1 MKVVHIITG
10 LGDGGAHCGS
20 ICDGSFTTHMLTHW
34 VRDRTRGEKL
44 SLQWVIK
51 AHCQDTARAVGL
63 YDRGIIAPGYKADI
77 NVIDYTRRM
86 NNLRWN
92 GMKKKYIN
100 NIIRYDYKNKHLI
113 KILKNIL
120 KNTSR
125 TIK

>member
-1 MKVVHIITG
+1 MSLQQKKTTFFG
-10 LGDGGAHCGS
+10 WP
-20 ICDGSFTTHMLTHW
+20 GSFKKQ
-34 VRDRTRGEKL
+34 GPFL
-44 SLQWVIK
+44 SNHYSPK
-51 AHCQDTARAVGL
+51 TFF
-63 YDRGIIAPGYKADI
+63 

>member
-1 MKVVHIITG
+1 
-10 LGDGGAHCGS
+10 
-20 ICDGSFTTHMLTHW
+20 
-34 VRDRTRGEKL
+34 
-44 SLQWVIK
+44 
-51 AHCQDTARAVGL
+51 
-63 YDRGIIAPGYKADI
+63 
-77 NVIDYTRRM
+77 M